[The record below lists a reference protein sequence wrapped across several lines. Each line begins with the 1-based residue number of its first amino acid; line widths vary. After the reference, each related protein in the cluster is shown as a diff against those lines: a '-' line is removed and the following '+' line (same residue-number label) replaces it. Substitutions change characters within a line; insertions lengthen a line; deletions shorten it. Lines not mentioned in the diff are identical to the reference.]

1 MFLCMNNNNNMINRK
16 ILTSDV
22 LKVIAVSGIIIGSV
36 FIPTLP
42 MATGVIV
49 KAWKDVNKRDLGKI
63 IKRLKKQEMISFK
76 EEKGQTK
83 IEITEKGERRLL
95 EYDFENLDIKKKKTD
110 GKWRLVIFDIPEDKR
125 NSRDVFRRKL
135 LQLDFI
141 RMQDSVFA
149 SAYPCKNEID
159 FLCHYLGIS
168 DFVTLVSLNK
178 IERGEQLIWK
188 KYHDFGDN

>member
-1 MFLCMNNNNNMINRK
+1 MDDRK
-16 ILTSDV
+16 ILTKEV
-22 LKVIAVSGIIIGSV
+22 LKVVAVGGIIIGSAFV
-36 FIPTLP
+36 PTLP
-42 MATGVIV
+42 MAAGAIIKT
-49 KAWKDVNKRDLGKI
+49 WKNINKKDLGRI
-63 IKRLKKQEMISFK
+63 IKRLEKQEMISFK
-76 EEKGQTK
+76 EENKKTK
-83 IEITEKGERRLL
+83 IEITEKGKRRLL
-95 EYDFENLDIKKKKTD
+95 EYDFEILDIKKKKID

-135 LQLDFI
+135 QQMEFI
-141 RMQDSVFA
+141 RVQDSVFA

-168 DFVTLVSLNK
+168 DFVTLVSLNE